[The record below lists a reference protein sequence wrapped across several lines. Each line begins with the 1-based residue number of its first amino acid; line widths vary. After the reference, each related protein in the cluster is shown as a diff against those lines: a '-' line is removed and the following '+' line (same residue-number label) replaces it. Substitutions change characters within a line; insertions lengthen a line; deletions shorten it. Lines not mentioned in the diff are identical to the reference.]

1 MIDAVLF
8 FGIVLS
14 GLLAAMCLMIG
25 KLLFDMSG
33 NGHER
38 SNIYMLKVSQN
49 GDIKIKRYRGN
60 IKHWTEFDEN
70 NR

>member
-8 FGIVLS
+8 FGVVLS

-33 NGHER
+33 NGRER
-38 SNIYMLKVSQN
+38 SNVYMLKVCQN

-60 IKHWTEFDEN
+60 IKHWTELDEN